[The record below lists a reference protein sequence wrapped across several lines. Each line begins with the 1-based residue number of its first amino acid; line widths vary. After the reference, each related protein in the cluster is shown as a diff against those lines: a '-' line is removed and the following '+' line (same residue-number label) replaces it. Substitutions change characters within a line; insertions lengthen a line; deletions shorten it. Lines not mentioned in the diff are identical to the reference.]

1 MENFGEGTQAVQTA
15 LNSEGSAMQENAR
28 YMDSIEGRI
37 SQLKSTFQEFS
48 TTLINTDFVKGI
60 VSGAQQVLEV
70 LNQIVSTIGAIPP
83 LLAGAGI
90 AAFIKNFARQTF
102 PISITGRNQFKEST

>member
-1 MENFGEGTQAVQTA
+1 M
-15 LNSEGSAMQENAR
+15 
-28 YMDSIEGRI
+28 
-37 SQLKSTFQEFS
+37 
-48 TTLINTDFVKGI
+48 
-60 VSGAQQVLEV
+60 SGAQQVLEV

-102 PISITGRNQFKEST
+102 PIYITGRNQFKEST